1 MKMKTFQVEDVT
13 YTVPQYSVK
22 EVKVMENES
31 EFWLM
36 LEDGNFSGLG
46 VRFDNIKFNDDDE
59 DLLEYDLFT
68 SEEVENMA
76 ALREV
81 TNSMILYIL
90 MEAKA
95 KHDDQPAA

>member
-36 LEDGNFSGLG
+36 LEDGDFSGLG

-81 TNSMILYIL
+81 TNSMILNIL

>member
-1 MKMKTFQVEDVT
+1 MKTFQVEDVT

-36 LEDGNFSGLG
+36 LEDGDFSGLG

-81 TNSMILYIL
+81 TNSMILNIL

>member
-1 MKMKTFQVEDVT
+1 MKTFQVEDVT

-22 EVKVMENES
+22 EVKGWENES

-36 LEDGNFSGLG
+36 LEDGDFNGIG

-68 SEEVENMA
+68 SEKVDNMA

-81 TNSMILYIL
+81 TNSMIMYIL
-90 MEAKA
+90 MEAMTKA
-95 KHDDQPAA
+95 KDNDQPAA